1 MNSMEKKIIQIIG
14 CVLGRNESELT
25 LDTTLKDMDIDSI
38 VYLEI
43 LVDIECEFEIEFED
57 EELLIETFKSIGDII
72 TEEYWF
78 LQ

>member
-72 TEEYWF
+72 NAVKRKA
-78 LQ
+78 